1 MKKLSVLLV
10 LVMLLSCLSVA
21 FAEEPANA
29 ADIADQM
36 NASANSEEAAAE
48 KARLEQRCD
57 YATIEADETTGQVK
71 LTYVEALWTFTR
83 IGALIP
89 MPVLPT

>member
-1 MKKLSVLLV
+1 MKKLSVLLA
-10 LVMLLSCLSVA
+10 LVMLLGCLSAA
-21 FAEEPANA
+21 FAEAPANA
-29 ADIADQM
+29 ADIANQM

-71 LTYVEALWTFTR
+71 LTYVEGVTPSWRWT
-83 IGALIP
+83 A
-89 MPVLPT
+89 